1 VTQEQ
6 TVYGMDQR
14 EREKQV
20 QGIKV
25 IPYYDR
31 RGNGYAS
38 PGEVAVP
45 LSVEEIDTLGK
56 ALQQWVPRVDLLA
69 DLGKALGVETGQAE
83 KQMLKVLHFR
93 LAHAANLLDPERFPE
108 PVGTL
113 ADQPQEPTPE
123 PVNEETVP
131 AEVDPDP
138 LIESPGDESI
148 GEGVIDGP
156 PSPLEVLA
164 EQEES
169 MVGVTGQVEE
179 GSLGDRV
186 LDAISP
192 TAEEIESG
200 ALDR

>member
-1 VTQEQ
+1 MTQEQ

-20 QGIKV
+20 QGIKT

-31 RGNGYAS
+31 RGDGYGS
-38 PGEVAVP
+38 PEEVAVP

-56 ALQQWVPRVDLLA
+56 ALQQWSPRVDLLA

-93 LAHAANLLDPERFPE
+93 LAHAANLLDPERFPD

-113 ADQPQEPTPE
+113 SDRPQEEPVPE

-138 LIESPGDESI
+138 LIESPGDGSI

-156 PSPLEVLA
+156 PSPLEVMA
-164 EQEES
+164 EEES
-169 MVGVTGQVEE
+169 VALEVG
-179 GSLGDRV
+179 
-186 LDAISP
+186 
-192 TAEEIESG
+192 EEIVPEEEAGQPLPS
-200 ALDR
+200 